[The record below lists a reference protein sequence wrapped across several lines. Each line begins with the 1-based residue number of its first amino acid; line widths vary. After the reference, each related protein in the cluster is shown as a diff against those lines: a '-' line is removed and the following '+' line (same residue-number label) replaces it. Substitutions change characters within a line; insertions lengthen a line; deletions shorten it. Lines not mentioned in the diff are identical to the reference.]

1 MTITPSIHDDPDA
14 LAAAAAATIRA
25 RTGIAHFRFAITLGS
40 GWKLAGEHLG
50 ETIAV
55 IPAEDVPGF
64 RPSAVVGHSG
74 VLTAVR
80 MGSGAHALVVGARTH
95 LYEAHGVAPVV
106 HPVRTAA
113 ALGARMMVLT
123 NGAGGVK
130 RENGFGHPVLI
141 SDHINLTAMSPLIG
155 ANFVDLT
162 DLYSRRLRDIARQV
176 DPGLAEGVYAQLPG
190 PHYETAAEIRM
201 LAAMGVD
208 LVGMSTTLEAIA
220 ARQAGLEVL
229 GVSLVTNLAAGIQET
244 PLNHAEVLE
253 TGNSAQG
260 RLGSLLAR
268 ILEQADA
275 QTATL

>member
-1 MTITPSIHDDPDA
+1 MTTTPTNYDDSDA
-14 LAAAAAATIRA
+14 LAAAAAATIRS
-25 RTGIAHFRFAITLGS
+25 RTGIDEFRFAVTLGS
-40 GWKLAGEHLG
+40 GWKLAGDHLG
-50 ETIAV
+50 ETVATM
-55 IPAEDVPGF
+55 PADEVPGF
-64 RPSAVVGHSG
+64 RPSAVIGHSG

-95 LYEAHGVAPVV
+95 LYEGHGVAPVV

-113 ALGARMMVLT
+113 ALGVRMMVLT
-123 NGAGGVK
+123 NGAGGLSLA
-130 RENGFGHPVLI
+130 NGFGHPVLI
-141 SDHINLTAMSPLIG
+141 SDHLNLTARSPIVG
-155 ANFVDLT
+155 ASFIDLT
-162 DLYSRRLRDIARQV
+162 DLYSRRLRGIAHQI

-229 GVSLVTNLAAGIQET
+229 GVSLVTNLAAGIQDT

-253 TGNSAQG
+253 TGISAQG
-260 RLGSLLAR
+260 HLGPLLAR
-268 ILEQADA
+268 ILELADA
-275 QTATL
+275 ETTF